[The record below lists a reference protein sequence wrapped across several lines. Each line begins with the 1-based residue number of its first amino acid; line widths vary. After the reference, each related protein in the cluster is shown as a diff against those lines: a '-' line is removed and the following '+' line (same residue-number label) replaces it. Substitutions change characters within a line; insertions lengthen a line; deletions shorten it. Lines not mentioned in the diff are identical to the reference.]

1 MVVVIQGLGEK
12 MVVVVEHAAGS
23 EMGMVE
29 VHELRGKTHVVV
41 VQVVVS
47 NLGENIQID
56 VVIRGACVFGSSDS
70 LITVE
75 LVNKLVQRSLL
86 FGKQLEH
93 NLLDFRQI
101 QL

>member
-1 MVVVIQGLGEK
+1 MLVIL
-12 MVVVVEHAAGS
+12 
-23 EMGMVE
+23 
-29 VHELRGKTHVVV
+29 ELDFVA
-41 VQVVVS
+41 S
-47 NLGENIQID
+47 NLGEEIQID

-70 LITVE
+70 SITVE
-75 LVNKLVQRSLL
+75 LDDKLVQQSLL